1 MIDMFGIFEIG
12 KKRKSFSIRTKKIEW
27 MKAGGHDSYD
37 YITHRKFIRTS
48 RCRNCGRRLAWGD
61 GTYNFDH
68 KDNNPANNSQRNCYL
83 VCRNCHGKHTV
94 VKKRKV
100 KGFFGETI
108 GHKTVKRK
116 VGYKKPKKKP
126 RKTRRVAIR
135 GIFGEVI
142 GYRTVKV
149 RKPKAAKKKITRS
162 RKKKTKRR
170 RTTRRK
176 KTSRKR
182 RKTKRKRR

>member
-1 MIDMFGIFEIG
+1 MFGIFEIG
-12 KKRKSFSIRTKKIEW
+12 KKRRPFSIRTKKIEW
-27 MKAGGHDSYD
+27 ERSAGRVPKFSGNRVIIGKISY
-37 YITHRKFIRTS
+37 
-48 RCRNCGRRLAWGD
+48 CRNPKCKRKLTWGD

-68 KDNNPANNSQRNCYL
+68 KDNNPANSSQSNCYL
-83 VCRNCHGKHTV
+83 VCRNCHGKATV
-94 VKKRKV
+94 IKKRKV
-100 KGFFGETI
+100 KGFLGETI
-108 GHKTVKRK
+108 GHKTIKRK

-135 GIFGEVI
+135 DIFGDVI

-149 RKPKAAKKKITRS
+149 RKPKAAKKKVTRS
-162 RKKKTKRR
+162 RKKKTRRR